1 MPSWGRPPGAK
12 GNKQRKRWERDNAL
26 WEREQVRIEEL
37 DSDDTDTQGVGLA
50 YVEKRFV
57 SDALKFTGIDLSA
70 KQGGRKGYKF
80 DDSGSDSD
88 SSRSLSDDDE
98 YMSERQIALRDKE
111 EALVQSALARIRRA
125 QERGKKQVKLDP
137 EEVEALERRRK
148 RMQSAATS
156 KPRKGSASSGGSGSD
171 RKRRSD
177 RALVTVPIVS
187 PEPRR
192 QSDRHRDHSPQRT
205 SSGGP
210 GMVVEG
216 ADGVLSYAPIGH
228 YPPAARSSPTRPRSS
243 TSLSQQPRHTPPPHL
258 SDHPQARHY
267 SEEIHPTSSGASPRL
282 PLPHEEGWD
291 RSSRRSSVSSQSY
304 SRDPFDYQTSSGY
317 PPALSAGYM
326 QSSGRRN
333 VSGPPQISYSS
344 IRRSPPVGTTSS
356 SSRMRYNVAAS
367 SSDPNLDRRRAE
379 DEAPQSQDSRSS
391 SEEDDD
397 ESDDVGNGVS
407 VESERPSTASS
418 RKPVGGH
425 GHGHGHGHGRK
436 KGKR

>member
-12 GNKQRKRWERDNAL
+12 GSKQRKRWEREKAL
-26 WEREQVRIEEL
+26 WEQEQVRIQEL

-50 YVEKRFV
+50 YGEKRFV
-57 SDALKFTGIDLSA
+57 SDPLKFTGIDLSA
-70 KQGGRKGYKF
+70 KQGGRRGYKF
-80 DDSGSDSD
+80 DDSGSSSD
-88 SSRSLSDDDE
+88 GGRSPSDDDE

-125 QERGKKQVKLDP
+125 QERGKREVKLNP
-137 EEVEALERRRK
+137 EELEALERRRK

-156 KPRKGSASSGGSGSD
+156 KPRKGSASSGGSGSE
-171 RKRRSD
+171 RRRRSD

-192 QSDRHRDHSPQRT
+192 QSDRHRDHSPPRT

-216 ADGVLSYAPIGH
+216 TDGVVSYAPIGH

-243 TSLSQQPRHTPPPHL
+243 TSLSQQLRHTPPPHP
-258 SDHPQARHY
+258 SDYPQGGRHY
-267 SEEIHPTSSGASPRL
+267 SEEIRPTSSGANPRL

-291 RSSRRSSVSSQSY
+291 PSSRRSSISSQGY

-326 QSSGRRN
+326 QTSGRRN

-344 IRRSPPVGTTSS
+344 VRRSPPVGTTSS
-356 SSRMRYNVAAS
+356 SSKMRYNVAAS
-367 SSDPNLDRRRAE
+367 SSDPNLGRKRAG
-379 DEAPQSQDSRSS
+379 DEVPDSQDSRSS

-397 ESDDVGNGVS
+397 ESDDLGNGVS
-407 VESERPSTASS
+407 VEPERPSTSSS
-418 RKPVGGH
+418 RKPGG
-425 GHGHGHGHGRK
+425 GHGHGHGRK